1 MEKSRLQLASIV
13 AVVACLLAACVGPA
27 SGEVVVT
34 EPIRTFT
41 GHGNHVTSVAFS
53 PDGTRVLS
61 GGYDRTA
68 KLWDVSTGTCIRTFT
83 GHSHIVLS
91 VAFSPDGTRVL
102 TGSHDNTAK
111 LWDAATGACI
121 RTFTESLFVWS
132 VAFSPDG
139 TRVLTGR
146 NDGTARLWD
155 AATGACIRTFTGHTS
170 VVWSVAFSPDGTR
183 VLTGSYDYTAKLWD
197 AATGDCIRTFT
208 GQTGEVVS
216 VAFSPDGTRV
226 LTGSRAA
233 TLWDAATGDCIR
245 TFTGHTSSVTFS
257 PDGTRVLAGGYDNTA
272 RLWDPATGAC
282 IRTFRRHTD
291 SVSSVAFSPDGTR
304 ALTGSWDTTAM
315 LWQAGRVL
323 AVRSTPIAGA
333 AMTGSRPGTTNYTAT
348 CDDQEMVTLVA
359 PKETP
364 GPDFA
369 YVFVRWS
376 ADGIAQPDGIVSVSV
391 TMDADHSVEAS
402 YVVARRKLIVQ
413 SVPVAGVSVSGS
425 RPGTANYTASCADT
439 EVVNLTVPAVASIGG
454 RSWFFEY
461 WVVDGQPK
469 WRYIPVVSLTMDA
482 DHTATTVYDYAPAG
496 DIDGNCSVNVLD
508 LILLRNRLGQT
519 CSQ

>member
-1 MEKSRLQLASIV
+1 MERSRLKLASIP
-13 AVVACLLAACVGPA
+13 AVVVCILAACVGPA
-27 SGEVVVT
+27 SGEIVVT

-41 GHGNHVTSVAFS
+41 GHTNVLYSVAFS
-53 PDGTRVLS
+53 PDGKFALTGS
-61 GGYDRTA
+61 HDTTA

-208 GQTGEVVS
+208 G
-216 VAFSPDGTRV
+216 
-226 LTGSRAA
+226 
-233 TLWDAATGDCIR
+233 
-245 TFTGHTSSVTFS
+245 HTSSVTFS

-333 AMTGSRPGTTNYTAT
+333 AITGSRPGTTNYTAT

-482 DHTATTVYDYAPAG
+482 DHTATAVYDYAPAG